1 MSKDKIQKTVLNK
14 LLDKYENSKT
24 FTGENQ
30 VNQSFSKKVSE
41 LFPKYSDD
49 AEYDLYVD
57 INEALKELEDDKLVL
72 LKFKKSDII
81 NMVSLNTNKLAE
93 CYEKVKRE
101 PKKDQNKWLIET
113 MEKFKGQTV
122 LDKYFEIQRLKM
134 AKNQKVEYYDG
145 DRSEYMDLMKLVL
158 ALLTNEVEQFVRDFS
173 IRLFNDSKR
182 VEKLESKA
190 RALLYQYGDFLDKE
204 SVFEECSVLKT
215 PTYVS
220 IKGKAIIC
228 FGHQKLDLSL
238 INGDI
243 ALSTESLKE
252 IKNILVTGSRVVTV
266 ENLTSFHDYNDES
279 DFVIYL
285 GGFHNKTKRMF
296 LVKLYEDNPG
306 KEYRHFG
313 DIDAGGFY
321 ILEHLKAK
329 TGIDFKSMYMDKKTL
344 EKYMNKTKPLT
355 ENDRKRIEKLLHK
368 ISRNDKEVLELMLE
382 NGCKLE
388 QEVISSGS

>member
-134 AKNQKVEYYDG
+134 SKNQKVEYYDG